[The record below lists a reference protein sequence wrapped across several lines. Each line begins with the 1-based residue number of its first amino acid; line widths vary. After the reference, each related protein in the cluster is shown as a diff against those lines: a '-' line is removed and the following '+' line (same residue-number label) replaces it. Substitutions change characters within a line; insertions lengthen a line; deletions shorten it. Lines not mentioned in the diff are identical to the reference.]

1 MRKPANPVCDFC
13 SCPTPDDNGRRTHL
27 AKPFQ
32 LTLIAQ
38 GHIVPINFTEEWLAC
53 PDCDKMIREGNK
65 EGLLER
71 AKQPGIDTTALSLIH
86 GLFWKNKR

>member
-1 MRKPANPVCDFC
+1 MRKPENPVCDFC
-13 SCPTPDDNGRRTHL
+13 SCPTTDDNMTRTHL

-32 LTLIAQ
+32 LTIIAQ
-38 GHIVPINFTEEWLAC
+38 GKIVPINFTEEWLAC
-53 PDCDKMIREGNK
+53 PSCDKMIREGNK

-71 AKQPGIDTTALSLIH
+71 AKQPGIDVTSLTLIH